1 MTKNKRVFSG
11 IQPSGNIHLG
21 NYLGAITQWVA
32 SQDAYDN
39 VFCIVDLHAITVPY
53 EPQTLLAKTRELA
66 ALYLAC
72 GLDPRKSAIFVQS
85 HVREH
90 TELTWLLN
98 CLTPLGWLER
108 MTQYKSKAQKQESVG
123 TGLLDYPV
131 LMAADILLYD
141 TDLVPVGEDQ
151 KQHVELTRD
160 LAQRVNF
167 MFGDIFVVPEVVI
180 RQSGARI
187 MGFDNPEQKMSKS
200 EKGQFHAVNL
210 LDDPK
215 LVRKTIMRAVTDSG
229 SETRFAEAGAGVLN
243 LLTVFEI
250 LSGWERS
257 RIEAHFAGKG
267 YGFLKKE
274 VADIVITALE
284 PIQARY
290 QVYADDPAELN
301 RVLRQGAERVT
312 PRAAATMTRMKR
324 AMGFVLPAEGMSG
337 STPG

>member
-1 MTKNKRVFSG
+1 MDETKRKRVFSG

-32 SQDAYDN
+32 EQDRYDN

-53 EPQTLLAKTRELA
+53 DPATLLAKTRELA
-66 ALYLAC
+66 GLYLAT
-72 GLDPRKSAIFVQS
+72 GLDPQRSDIFVQS
-85 HVREH
+85 HIREH

-98 CLTPLGWLER
+98 CVTPLGWLER

-141 TDLVPVGEDQ
+141 SDLVPVGDDQ
-151 KQHVELTRD
+151 RQHVELTRD
-160 LAQRVNF
+160 LAQRFNF
-167 MFGDIFVVPEVVI
+167 TFGEVLVVPEVVI
-180 RQSGARI
+180 RKSGARI

-200 EKGQFHAVNL
+200 ETSQFHAVYL

-215 LVRKTIMRAVTDSG
+215 LIRKTVMRAVTDSG
-229 SETRFAEAGAGVLN
+229 METRFESASPGVLN
-243 LLTVFEI
+243 LLTIFET
-250 LSGWERS
+250 LSGWERA
-257 RIEAHFAGKG
+257 RVEAHFDGKG

-274 VADIVITALE
+274 TADIIIAAIE

-290 QVYADDPAELN
+290 RVYADDPSELD
-301 RVLRQGAERVT
+301 RVLKIGADRVR
-312 PRAAATMTRMKR
+312 PRAQATMQRVKQ
-324 AMGFVLPAEGMSG
+324 AMGFLPPTGEIR
-337 STPG
+337 

>member
-1 MTKNKRVFSG
+1 MSETKRKRVFSG

-32 SQDAYDN
+32 EQDKYDN

-53 EPQTLLAKTRELA
+53 DPATLLAKTRELA
-66 ALYLAC
+66 GLYLAT
-72 GLDPRKSAIFVQS
+72 GLDPQRSDIFVQS
-85 HVREH
+85 HIREH

-98 CLTPLGWLER
+98 CVTPLGWLER

-141 TDLVPVGEDQ
+141 SDLVPVGDDQ
-151 KQHVELTRD
+151 RQHVELTRD
-160 LAQRVNF
+160 LAQRFNF
-167 MFGDIFVVPEVVI
+167 TFGEVLVVPEVVI
-180 RQSGARI
+180 RKSGARI

-200 EKGQFHAVNL
+200 ETGQFHAVYL

-215 LVRKTIMRAVTDSG
+215 LIRKTVMRAVTDSG
-229 SETRFAEAGAGVLN
+229 METRFESASPGVLN
-243 LLTVFEI
+243 LLTIFET
-250 LSGWERS
+250 LSGWERA
-257 RIEAHFAGKG
+257 RVEAHFDGKG

-274 VADIVITALE
+274 TADVIVAAIE

-290 QVYADDPAELN
+290 RVYADDPSELD
-301 RVLRQGAERVT
+301 RVLKIGADRVR
-312 PRAAATMTRMKR
+312 PRAQATMQRVKQ
-324 AMGFVLPAEGMSG
+324 AMGFLPPTGEIR
-337 STPG
+337 

>member
-1 MTKNKRVFSG
+1 MSETKRKRVFSG

-32 SQDAYDN
+32 EQDRYDN

-53 EPQTLLAKTRELA
+53 DPATLLAKTRELA
-66 ALYLAC
+66 GLYLAT
-72 GLDPRKSAIFVQS
+72 GLDPQRSDIFVQS
-85 HVREH
+85 HIREH

-98 CLTPLGWLER
+98 CVTPLGWLER

-141 TDLVPVGEDQ
+141 SDLVPVGDDQ
-151 KQHVELTRD
+151 RQHVELTRD
-160 LAQRVNF
+160 LAQRFNF
-167 MFGDIFVVPEVVI
+167 TFGEVLVVPEVVI
-180 RQSGARI
+180 RKSGARI

-200 EKGQFHAVNL
+200 ETGQFHAVYL

-215 LVRKTIMRAVTDSG
+215 LIRKTVMRAVTDSG
-229 SETRFAEAGAGVLN
+229 METRFESASPGVLN
-243 LLTVFEI
+243 LLTIFET
-250 LSGWERS
+250 LSGWERA
-257 RIEAHFAGKG
+257 RVEAHFDGKG

-274 VADIVITALE
+274 TADVIVAAIE

-290 QVYADDPAELN
+290 RVYADDPSELD
-301 RVLRQGAERVT
+301 RVLKIGADRVR
-312 PRAAATMTRMKR
+312 PRAQATMQRVKQ
-324 AMGFVLPAEGMSG
+324 AMGFLPPTGEIR
-337 STPG
+337 

>member
-1 MTKNKRVFSG
+1 MNSQKRQRVFSG

-32 SQDAYDN
+32 EQDRYDN

-53 EPQTLLAKTRELA
+53 EPATLLAKTRELA
-66 ALYLAC
+66 GLYLAC
-72 GLDPRKSAIFVQS
+72 GLDPQRSAIFVQS
-85 HVREH
+85 HIHEH
-90 TELTWLLN
+90 SELAWLLN
-98 CLTPLGWLER
+98 CVTPLGWLER

-141 TDLVPVGEDQ
+141 SDFVPVGDDQ
-151 KQHVELTRD
+151 RQHVELTRD
-160 LAQRVNF
+160 IAQRVNF
-167 MFGDIFVVPEVVI
+167 TFGDVLVVPAVVI
-180 RQSGARI
+180 RRSGARI

-200 EKGQFHAVNL
+200 ETSQFHAVYL

-229 SETRFAEAGAGVLN
+229 MDTRFESASPGVLN
-243 LLTVFEI
+243 LLTIFEI
-250 LSGWERS
+250 LSGWDRP
-257 RIEAHFAGKG
+257 RIEAHFEGKG

-274 VADIVITALE
+274 TAEAVIAALE

-290 QVYADDPAELN
+290 RVYADDPAELD
-301 RVLRQGAERVT
+301 RVLKVGTDRVR
-312 PRAAATMTRMKR
+312 PRAQATVQRVKQ
-324 AMGFVLPAEGMSG
+324 AMGFLPPLVG
-337 STPG
+337 

>member
-1 MTKNKRVFSG
+1 MNSQKRQRVFSG

-32 SQDAYDN
+32 EQDRYDN

-53 EPQTLLAKTRELA
+53 EPATLLAKTRELA
-66 ALYLAC
+66 GLYLAC
-72 GLDPRKSAIFVQS
+72 GLDPQRSAIFVQS
-85 HVREH
+85 HIHEH
-90 TELTWLLN
+90 SELAWLLN
-98 CLTPLGWLER
+98 CVTPLGWLER

-141 TDLVPVGEDQ
+141 SDFVPVGDDQ
-151 KQHVELTRD
+151 RQHVELTRD
-160 LAQRVNF
+160 IAQRVNF
-167 MFGDIFVVPEVVI
+167 TFGDVLVVPAVVI
-180 RQSGARI
+180 RRSGARI

-200 EKGQFHAVNL
+200 ETSQFHAVYL

-229 SETRFAEAGAGVLN
+229 MDTRFESASPGVLN
-243 LLTVFEI
+243 LLTIFEI
-250 LSGWERS
+250 LSGWDRP
-257 RIEAHFAGKG
+257 RIEAHFEGKG

-274 VADIVITALE
+274 TAEAVIAALE

-290 QVYADDPAELN
+290 RVYADDPAELD
-301 RVLRQGAERVT
+301 RVLKVGADRVR
-312 PRAAATMTRMKR
+312 PRAQATVQRVKQ
-324 AMGFVLPAEGMSG
+324 AMGFLPPLVG
-337 STPG
+337 

>member
-1 MTKNKRVFSG
+1 MTKKKRVFSG

-39 VFCIVDLHAITVPY
+39 IFCIVDLHAITTPY
-53 EPQTLLAKTRELA
+53 DPATLLAKTRELA

-72 GLDPRKSAIFVQS
+72 GLDPHKSDIFVQS

-167 MFGDIFVVPEVVI
+167 MYGDIFVTPEVVI
-180 RQSGARI
+180 RESGARI

-215 LVRKTIMRAVTDSG
+215 VIRKTIMRAVTDSG
-229 SETRFAEAGAGVLN
+229 GETSFDLASPGVLN
-243 LLTVFEI
+243 LLVIFQI
-250 LSGWERS
+250 LSGWDQARV
-257 RIEAHFAGKG
+257 EAHFQGKG

-274 VADIVITALE
+274 TADVVIAALE
-284 PIQARY
+284 PVQARY
-290 QVYADDPAELN
+290 QAYADDPAQLD
-301 RVLRQGAERVT
+301 RVLKLGVERVT
-312 PRAAATMTRMKR
+312 PRAAATLARLKT
-324 AMGFVLPAEGMSG
+324 AMGFMPP
-337 STPG
+337 T

>member
-1 MTKNKRVFSG
+1 MSETKRKRVFSG

-32 SQDAYDN
+32 EQDRYDN

-53 EPQTLLAKTRELA
+53 DPATLLAKTRELA
-66 ALYLAC
+66 GLYLAT
-72 GLDPRKSAIFVQS
+72 GLDPQRSDIFVQS
-85 HVREH
+85 HIREH

-98 CLTPLGWLER
+98 CVTPLGWLER

-141 TDLVPVGEDQ
+141 SDLVPVGDDQ
-151 KQHVELTRD
+151 RQHVELTRD
-160 LAQRVNF
+160 LAQRFNF
-167 MFGDIFVVPEVVI
+167 TFGEVLVVPEVVI
-180 RQSGARI
+180 RKSGARI

-200 EKGQFHAVNL
+200 ETSQFHAVYL

-215 LVRKTIMRAVTDSG
+215 LIRKTVMRAVTDSG
-229 SETRFAEAGAGVLN
+229 METRFESASPGVLN
-243 LLTVFEI
+243 LLTIFET
-250 LSGWERS
+250 LSGWERA
-257 RIEAHFAGKG
+257 RVEAHFDGKG

-274 VADIVITALE
+274 TADVIVAAIE

-290 QVYADDPAELN
+290 RVYADDPSELD
-301 RVLRQGAERVT
+301 RVLKIGADRVR
-312 PRAAATMTRMKR
+312 PRAQATMQRVKQ
-324 AMGFVLPAEGMSG
+324 AMGFLPPTGEIR
-337 STPG
+337 

>member
-1 MTKNKRVFSG
+1 MDETKRKRVFSG

-32 SQDAYDN
+32 EQDRYDN

-53 EPQTLLAKTRELA
+53 DPATLLAKTRELA
-66 ALYLAC
+66 GLYLAT
-72 GLDPRKSAIFVQS
+72 GLDPQRSDIFVQS
-85 HVREH
+85 HIREH

-98 CLTPLGWLER
+98 CVTPLGWLER

-141 TDLVPVGEDQ
+141 SDLVPVGDDQ
-151 KQHVELTRD
+151 RQHVELTRD
-160 LAQRVNF
+160 LAQRFNF
-167 MFGDIFVVPEVVI
+167 TFGEVLVVPEVVI
-180 RQSGARI
+180 RKSGARI

-200 EKGQFHAVNL
+200 ETSQFHAVYL

-215 LVRKTIMRAVTDSG
+215 LIRKTVMRAVTDSG
-229 SETRFAEAGAGVLN
+229 METRFESASPGVLN
-243 LLTVFEI
+243 LLTIFET
-250 LSGWERS
+250 LSGWERA
-257 RIEAHFAGKG
+257 RVEAHFDGKG

-274 VADIVITALE
+274 TADVIVAAIE

-290 QVYADDPAELN
+290 RVYADDPSELD
-301 RVLRQGAERVT
+301 RVLKIGADRVR
-312 PRAAATMTRMKR
+312 PRAQATMQRVKQ
-324 AMGFVLPAEGMSG
+324 AMGFLPPTGEIR
-337 STPG
+337 

>member
-1 MTKNKRVFSG
+1 MSETKRKRVFSG

-32 SQDAYDN
+32 EQDRYDN

-53 EPQTLLAKTRELA
+53 DPATLLAKTRELA
-66 ALYLAC
+66 GLYLAT
-72 GLDPRKSAIFVQS
+72 GLDPQRSDIFVQS
-85 HVREH
+85 HIREH

-98 CLTPLGWLER
+98 CVTPLGWLER

-141 TDLVPVGEDQ
+141 SDLVPVGDDQ
-151 KQHVELTRD
+151 RQHVELTRD
-160 LAQRVNF
+160 LAQRFNF
-167 MFGDIFVVPEVVI
+167 TFGEVLVVPEVVI
-180 RQSGARI
+180 RKSGARI

-200 EKGQFHAVNL
+200 ETSQFHAVYL

-215 LVRKTIMRAVTDSG
+215 LIRKTVMRAVTDSG
-229 SETRFAEAGAGVLN
+229 METRFESASPGVLN
-243 LLTVFEI
+243 LLTIFET
-250 LSGWERS
+250 LSGWERA
-257 RIEAHFAGKG
+257 RVEAHFDGKG

-274 VADIVITALE
+274 TADIIIAAIE

-290 QVYADDPAELN
+290 RVYADDPSELD
-301 RVLRQGAERVT
+301 RVLKIGADRVR
-312 PRAAATMTRMKR
+312 PRAQATMQRVKQ
-324 AMGFVLPAEGMSG
+324 AMGFLPPTGEIR
-337 STPG
+337 

>member
-1 MTKNKRVFSG
+1 MSETKRKRVFSG

-32 SQDAYDN
+32 EQDRYDN

-53 EPQTLLAKTRELA
+53 DPATLLSKTRELA
-66 ALYLAC
+66 GLYLAT
-72 GLDPRKSAIFVQS
+72 GLDPQRSDIFVQS
-85 HVREH
+85 HIREH

-98 CLTPLGWLER
+98 CVTPLGWLER

-141 TDLVPVGEDQ
+141 SDLVPVGDDQ
-151 KQHVELTRD
+151 RQHVELTRD
-160 LAQRVNF
+160 LAQRFNF
-167 MFGDIFVVPEVVI
+167 TFGEVLVVPEVVI
-180 RQSGARI
+180 RKSGARI

-200 EKGQFHAVNL
+200 ETGQFHAVYL

-215 LVRKTIMRAVTDSG
+215 LIRKTVMRAVTDSG
-229 SETRFAEAGAGVLN
+229 METRFESASPGVLN
-243 LLTVFEI
+243 LLTIFET
-250 LSGWERS
+250 LSGWERA
-257 RIEAHFAGKG
+257 RVEAHFDGKG

-274 VADIVITALE
+274 TADVIVAAIE

-290 QVYADDPAELN
+290 RVYADDPSELD
-301 RVLRQGAERVT
+301 RVLKIGADRVR
-312 PRAAATMTRMKR
+312 PRAQATMQRVKQ
-324 AMGFVLPAEGMSG
+324 AMGFLPPTGEIR
-337 STPG
+337 

>member
-1 MTKNKRVFSG
+1 MSETKRKRVFSG

-32 SQDAYDN
+32 EQDRYDN

-53 EPQTLLAKTRELA
+53 DPATLLSKTRELA
-66 ALYLAC
+66 GLYLAT
-72 GLDPRKSAIFVQS
+72 GLDPQRSDIFVQS
-85 HVREH
+85 HIREH

-98 CLTPLGWLER
+98 CVTPLGWLER

-141 TDLVPVGEDQ
+141 SDLVPVGDDQ
-151 KQHVELTRD
+151 RQHVELTRD
-160 LAQRVNF
+160 LAQRFNF
-167 MFGDIFVVPEVVI
+167 TFGEVLVVPEVVI
-180 RQSGARI
+180 RKSGARI

-200 EKGQFHAVNL
+200 ETSQFHAVYL

-215 LVRKTIMRAVTDSG
+215 LIRKTVMRAVTDSG
-229 SETRFAEAGAGVLN
+229 METRFESASPGVLN
-243 LLTVFEI
+243 LLTIFET
-250 LSGWERS
+250 LSGWERA
-257 RIEAHFAGKG
+257 RVEAHFDGKG

-274 VADIVITALE
+274 TADVIVAAIE

-290 QVYADDPAELN
+290 RVYADDPAELD
-301 RVLRQGAERVT
+301 RVLKIGADRVR
-312 PRAAATMTRMKR
+312 PRAQATMQRVKQ
-324 AMGFVLPAEGMSG
+324 AMGFLPPTGEIR
-337 STPG
+337 